1 MVWLKLEGVTDVLTQ
16 DSPRSSQQLFLPGQC
31 HVLLAEWR
39 QKPLLFPPPP
49 TQNSLIHRLFYIAQW
64 PNT

>member
-31 HVLLAEWR
+31 HVFLAEWR

-49 TQNSLIHRLFYIAQW
+49 LPPKIV
-64 PNT
+64 

>member
-1 MVWLKLEGVTDVLTQ
+1 MVWLKLERVTDVLTQ
-16 DSPRSSQQLFLPGQC
+16 DSQRSSQQLFLPGQC
-31 HVLLAEWR
+31 HVFLAEWR
-39 QKPLLFPPPP
+39 QKPLLFPPP